1 MTGRAREERR
11 STLKQRQG
19 TADLSVPPL
28 PLQAVE
34 RVLLMAV
41 AVGEWLR
48 EEPDPSPDERHFAL
62 RTVQILRGVA
72 YHWASV
78 HRLFWPLCLNTAQFE
93 DNLAVQRSTRN
104 AEHLFNLRTV
114 TVEPQDRSRA
124 ETGVITLLKGALA
137 VERLAGLPPAP
148 DIPEPVEL
156 PFPPLSPREEQLV
169 ALLRVQLALIV
180 LEGRPKPD
188 RVLEICWEAALRFRQ
203 LGAQG
208 SVALGLSLEE
218 QVRQARTWIRRALR
232 SGQPAAQV
240 LEGLLRE
247 VVAGEGGPSAR
258 TIGRDL
264 QLAALLEHLVKTS
277 PVMEDRA

>member
-1 MTGRAREERR
+1 M
-11 STLKQRQG
+11 
-19 TADLSVPPL
+19 PP
-28 PLQAVE
+28 QTVE

-41 AVGEWLR
+41 AVGEWVR
-48 EEPDPSPDERHFAL
+48 EEPDPSPDLRHFAL
-62 RTVQILRGVA
+62 RTAQTLRGVA
-72 YHWASV
+72 YHRASV
-78 HRLFWPLCLNTAQFE
+78 QRFFWPLCLSTAQFE
-93 DNLAVQRSTRN
+93 DHLAGHRSTRD

-114 TVEPQDRSRA
+114 TLEPGDASRA
-124 ETGVITLLKGALA
+124 ETEVTALLKGALA
-137 VERLAGLPPAP
+137 VERLAGLPAAP

-218 QVRQARTWIRRALR
+218 QVRQARTRMHRALR

-247 VVAGEGGPSAR
+247 VVAGEGGPSTR
-258 TIGRDL
+258 TVGRDL

-277 PVMEDRA
+277 PVMEDQA

>member
-1 MTGRAREERR
+1 
-11 STLKQRQG
+11 
-19 TADLSVPPL
+19 
-28 PLQAVE
+28 
-34 RVLLMAV
+34 MAV

-48 EEPDPSPDERHFAL
+48 EESDPSPDVRHFAL
-62 RTVQILRGVA
+62 RTAQILRGVA
-72 YHWASV
+72 YHCASV
-78 HRLFWPLCLNTAQFE
+78 QGFFWPLCLNTARFE
-93 DNLAVQRSTRN
+93 DNLAVQRSTRD
-104 AEHLFNLRTV
+104 AEQLFNLRTV
-114 TVEPQDRSRA
+114 TLDPGDASRA
-124 ETGVITLLKGALA
+124 ATEVTALLKGALA

-180 LEGRPKPD
+180 LGGQPKPD

-208 SVALGLSLEE
+208 SAALSLSLEE
-218 QVRQARTWIRRALR
+218 QVRRARTWMRRALR

-247 VVAGEGGPSAR
+247 VVSGEGGPSVR
-258 TIGRDL
+258 TVGRDL
-264 QLAALLEHLVKTS
+264 QLAALLEHIVKAS
-277 PVMEDRA
+277 PVMEDQP